1 MTRSALLELVASS
14 EVLVVGGAGGVG
26 KTTTAAALGLV
37 GAVDLGRS
45 VLVITVDPARRLA
58 GAMGLGALTNDPLDV
73 SIDHLQSLSEG
84 RPPIGELAA
93 SMLDMKASW
102 DEMILRCAPDAAT
115 AKSIMENPIYG
126 SISSRFV
133 QSHDYIAIENL
144 YELHRSGHY
153 DLIVVDTPPSRNA
166 IDFLEAPRRMEEFF
180 SSRLLRWL
188 TLPRRSRLVS
198 SAFRPFYTVAERV
211 LGSRF
216 LGDLSDFFLSF
227 QSLHGGFVER
237 ARAVTALL
245 GAPSTSFLVVTAA
258 EEAPTTEAIYLA
270 HELTSRSLALGGIIV
285 NRTLPDELVTLRS
298 KALGHAIA
306 DDPAPYAREALEL
319 LRPGSSGSEVPP
331 GVTELGSDQ
340 QIMTRVLVEVANCY
354 DAMAVM
360 KERERIQCGRLS
372 TFEDR
377 IFRAP
382 QLEAEVTSL
391 EVLLMLGRALVLAE

>member
-1 MTRSALLELVASS
+1 MTGSALLELVASS

-84 RPPIGELAA
+84 RPPIGKLAA

-144 YELHRSGHY
+144 FELHRSGHY

-319 LRPGSSGSEVPP
+319 LRPGSSDSEVPS

-382 QLEAEVTSL
+382 QLEAEVASL